1 MFDPRIYYLQL
12 TDEHRGRRLVVT
24 FGPKR
29 VHRLADRRHTRHEV
43 RG

>member
-12 TDEHRGRRLVVT
+12 TDEHRSRRHIVAI
-24 FGPKR
+24 GPKR
-29 VHRLADRRHTRHEV
+29 VHRLADRRHQRHEG